1 MQYGAKIRDVTVPLF
16 GPGTGCQCVYEYLG
30 AGHHA
35 VCAVKPAGGPKL
47 RDVAVP
53 LFSPGTTCQCV
64 YEYLGAGH
72 HAVCAMHQ
80 SKTTNIPYQPSTYR
94 VLSSAGSSISTGDS
108 PMMRSSR
115 AVTKQYHK
123 NQVIQHEGQISHV
136 NCYATSNSSRVEM
149 ALLKTGDYFGGKGIF
164 NNSVNI
170 ATLEAAD
177 DVICLVINRKI
188 FNDELRDIMNQLQQ
202 AHYLFELF
210 KNQL

>member
-94 VLSSAGSSISTGDS
+94 
-108 PMMRSSR
+108 
-115 AVTKQYHK
+115 
-123 NQVIQHEGQISHV
+123 HV